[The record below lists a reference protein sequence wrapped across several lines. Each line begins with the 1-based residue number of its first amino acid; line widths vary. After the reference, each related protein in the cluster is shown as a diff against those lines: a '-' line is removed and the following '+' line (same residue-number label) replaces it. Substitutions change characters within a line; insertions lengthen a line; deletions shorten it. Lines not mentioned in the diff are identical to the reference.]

1 MARVAAHRRAGS
13 GPSAGRE
20 CAPASNVISFSRLVR
35 QLARAADTASTN
47 SMCVDRARRDT

>member
-1 MARVAAHRRAGS
+1 MARAAAHRR
-13 GPSAGRE
+13 PSAGRE

-35 QLARAADTASTN
+35 QLARAADMASTN